1 MTNTV
6 LVVDGPFEAG
16 TDLVMEGLSSSDIP
30 VFRMDTAD
38 FPRELEL
45 RATNVDGQWAGTL
58 SNKYRSIALAD
69 IKAVYWNRPSLF
81 QFPELSESD
90 AHWARGAARIGLG
103 GVFMSL
109 AARWMNHPSRAS
121 AAEFKPQQLRTARSM
136 GLVTPRTLIT
146 NSADAVRAFAENV
159 EAPLITKPLGTPH
172 VAHSRGSETMYTRE
186 VDLDALGGVE
196 LTAHLFQERVTKQYE
211 VRLIVVGDTCH
222 SVKIKAHSEAAR
234 TDWRSDYDALEYEPI
249 ETPADVV
256 NGVRG
261 YMARL
266 ALTYAAM
273 DFIVQPN
280 GQWTFL
286 EANPSGQWAWLNRP
300 EIPLAA
306 SIAHTLENWCR
317 R

>member
-1 MTNTV
+1 M
-6 LVVDGPFEAG
+6 LGDDGP
-16 TDLVMEGLSSSDIP
+16 
-30 VFRMDTAD
+30 
-38 FPRELEL
+38 LE
-45 RATNVDGQWAGTL
+45 R
-58 SNKYRSIALAD
+58 
-69 IKAVYWNRPSLF
+69 
-81 QFPELSESD
+81 SD

-103 GVFMSL
+103 GVLMSL

-136 GLVTPRTLIT
+136 GLATPRTLIT
-146 NSADAVRAFAENV
+146 NSADEVRTFAENV
-159 EAPLITKPLGTPH
+159 KAPLITKPLGTPH
-172 VAHSRGSETMYTRE
+172 VAHSQGSETMYTRE

-196 LTAHLFQERVTKQYE
+196 LTAHLFQERVPKQYE

-261 YMARL
+261 YLARL

-286 EANPSGQWAWLNRP
+286 EANPSGQWAWLNSA

-306 SIAHTLENWCR
+306 SIAQTLENWCR

>member
-6 LVVDGPFEAG
+6 LVVDDPFEAG
-16 TDLVMEGLSSSDIP
+16 TDLVVEGLSSSDIP

-69 IKAVYWNRPSLF
+69 VKAVYWNRPNLF
-81 QFPELSESD
+81 QFPELSESY

-103 GVFMSL
+103 GVLMSL

-121 AAEFKPQQLRTARSM
+121 VAEFKPQQLRTARSM
-136 GLVTPRTLIT
+136 GLATPRTLIT
-146 NSADAVRAFAENV
+146 NSADEVRAFAENV
-159 EAPLITKPLGTPH
+159 EVPLITKPLGAPH
-172 VAHSRGSETMYTRE
+172 VVHSRGSETMYTRE

-196 LTAHLFQERVTKQYE
+196 LTAHLLQERVPKQYE
-211 VRLIVVGDTCH
+211 VRLIVVDDICH

-249 ETPADVV
+249 ETPTDVI

-261 YMARL
+261 CMARL

-273 DFIVQPN
+273 DFIVQPD
-280 GQWTFL
+280 GRWTFL